1 MCGIFGSVTLFGEKT
16 NKNTITK
23 AVNSLSHRGPDD
35 FGIEQLENVI
45 IGHRRLSII
54 DLNTKAA
61 KQPVISKN
69 SLMAYNGMIYNFRE
83 LKNTLSK
90 NNIFKGNSDTEVLAK
105 CLGQWGL
112 IKTLKNIDGMFA
124 FVWFCKKKRE
134 IYLVRD
140 PMGEKPLY
148 WAKMNNRI
156 YFSSEMKSFF
166 EIKEFSKKPN
176 INFVDDYFYTQK
188 ISGSKTIYSQINEVE
203 PGCVI
208 KISTLT
214 GKIFSS
220 SYFSL
225 ESTFHKKKLIYNK
238 TEELNKILIESVN
251 SRSIS
256 DVPYGTLLSG
266 GLDSSLILSYMM
278 NDDAINNINCY
289 SSDVKNQRRSEF
301 KDACLITEFLKKKHK
316 NKKIKLKSKI
326 NNFSNYIDLLIKTT
340 RSFDEPVHFSNS
352 PDLLNIVNQASR
364 DGIKVLLS
372 GEGSDELFF
381 GYDRMIRAFDLLKK
395 NKSKKLIMEEMYFGG
410 GKHSIDF
417 VKKLCGSEKQG
428 RKESASWLWLE
439 RNINKYSIDN
449 LILMFSQKFRMQT
462 LLQRQDRVGMLC
474 GLEIRS
480 PFLSQ
485 KLVKFAN
492 SLDIKDKY
500 IKSSKTTKL
509 ILKLMAKENKLVP
522 NKIIKKKKIGF
533 NSDMADWVR
542 EDRLRVFLKDLINDK
557 KGFFNGYLDGKNAQQ
572 IINMHFDGKKR
583 LDTLIWSMFTLEIW
597 HRVCGEGDLNFFKDY
612 EISY

>member
-1 MCGIFGSVTLFGEKT
+1 MVCLL
-16 NKNTITK
+16 
-23 AVNSLSHRGPDD
+23 SLG
-35 FGIEQLENVI
+35 
-45 IGHRRLSII
+45 
-54 DLNTKAA
+54 
-61 KQPVISKN
+61 
-69 SLMAYNGMIYNFRE
+69 
-83 LKNTLSK
+83 
-90 NNIFKGNSDTEVLAK
+90 
-105 CLGQWGL
+105 
-112 IKTLKNIDGMFA
+112 
-124 FVWFCKKKRE
+124 FVKKKRE

-148 WAKMNNRI
+148 WAKTNNMI

-166 EIKEFSKKPN
+166 EIKEFSKKPD
-176 INFVDDYFYTQK
+176 INFLDEYFYTNK
-188 ISGSKTIYSQINEVE
+188 ISGSKTIYSDINEVE

-208 KISTLT
+208 TISTLS

-225 ESTFHKKKLIYNK
+225 ENTFYKRKLISNK
-238 TEELNKILIESVN
+238 KEKLNKIMIESVN

-289 SSDVKNQRRSEF
+289 YSDVKNQKHSEF
-301 KDACLITEFLKKKHK
+301 NDVCLFTSFLKKKYK

-340 RSFDEPVHFSNS
+340 RSFDEPVHFGNS

-381 GYDRMIRAFDLLKK
+381 GYDRMVRAYNSLKK
-395 NKSKKLIMEEMYFGG
+395 NKSKKLIMEEIYFGG
-410 GKHSIDF
+410 GRHSIDF
-417 VKKLCGSEKQG
+417 VKKLCGSATQG
-428 RKESASWLWLE
+428 SKSSAMWLWLE
-439 RNINKYSIDN
+439 RNVNKHSIDK
-449 LILMFSQKFRMQT
+449 LILMFSQKFRMQS

-480 PFLSQ
+480 PFLNQ

-492 SLDIKDKY
+492 SLDLKDKY
-500 IKSSKTTKL
+500 IQSSKTTKL
-509 ILKLMAKENKLVP
+509 ILKQMAEKNKLLP

-533 NSDMADWVR
+533 NSNITDWIR
-542 EDRLRVFLKDLINDK
+542 EDRLRLFLKDLINDK

-572 IINMHFDGKKR
+572 IINLHFEGKKR
-583 LDTLIWSMFTLEIW
+583 LDMLVWMMLNLEIW
-597 HRVCGEGDLNFFKDY
+597 HRVCGEGDLNFFEDY